1 VIEDS
6 SSTVPRFVHT
16 RVGRLAVRI
25 VGSGPPAVLWHSLFV
40 DSHSWD
46 RVVEQLSSART
57 LVIIDGPSSGASEPL
72 FRLSSIQECAEAA
85 LDVMNHLDLRRVDW
99 VGNAWGGHVGIVL
112 AATFPDRVRSLCCI
126 GTPTFRLVPFKRVQ
140 IVTLLPVV
148 RAFGFLP
155 FIERILTS
163 ALLADRTRST
173 DPEAVRIVVSGFTNV
188 NRRAFG
194 LALRSFSLRRPDLT
208 SRLPQLHMPVLLAAG
223 DDRGE
228 TSPLEVSAD
237 AAAAPDAR
245 AATLAG
251 VRGIAPLDDP
261 AAVIALVLT
270 FWASHDNAPDR
281 RD

>member
-1 VIEDS
+1 VVNDLS
-6 SSTVPRFVHT
+6 SAPPLFIYT
-16 RVGRLAVRI
+16 RAGRLAVRV

-46 RVVEQLSSART
+46 RVIAQLSSVRT
-57 LVIIDGPSSGASEPL
+57 LAIIDGPSAGASEPL
-72 FRLSSIQECAEAA
+72 RRLSSIGECAEAA
-85 LDVMNHLDLRRVDW
+85 IDVMNHLEFDRVDW

-112 AATFPDRVRSLCCI
+112 AATVPDRVRSLCCI
-126 GTPTFRLVPFKRVQ
+126 GTPTFRLVPFKRFQ
-140 IVTLLPVV
+140 IMTLLPVV

-155 FIERILTS
+155 FIERLLTS
-163 ALLADRTRST
+163 ALLADRTRAT
-173 DPEAVRIVVSGFTNV
+173 DPDAVRIVVSGFRNV

-194 LALRSFSLRRPDLT
+194 LALRSFSLRRPDLK
-208 SRLPQLHMPVLLAAG
+208 SRLPHLHMPVLLAAG

-228 TSPLEVSAD
+228 TSPAEVSAD

-261 AAVIALVLT
+261 AAVTALVLG
-270 FWASHDNAPDR
+270 FWASQNMAPDR
-281 RD
+281 

>member
-1 VIEDS
+1 MSADS
-6 SSTVPRFVHT
+6 SSTVPQFVQT
-16 RVGRLAVRI
+16 RVGRLAVRV

-46 RVVEQLSSART
+46 RVIAQLSLVRT
-57 LVIIDGPSSGASEPL
+57 LVIVDGPSSGASEPL
-72 FRLSSIQECAEAA
+72 FRVSSIEECAEAA
-85 LDVMNHLDLRRVDW
+85 IDVLNHFDFRRVDW
-99 VGNAWGGHVGIVL
+99 VGNAWGGHVGILL
-112 AATFPDRVRSLCCI
+112 AATAPTRVSSLCCI
-126 GTPTFRLVPFKRVQ
+126 GTPTFRLVPFKRFQ

-163 ALLADRTRST
+163 ALLADRTRET

-194 LALRSFSLRRPDLT
+194 LALRSFSLRRPDLKWC
-208 SRLPQLHMPVLLAAG
+208 LPQLHMPVLLAAG

-228 TSPLEVSAD
+228 TSPTEVTAD
-237 AAAAPDAR
+237 AALAPNAN
-245 AATLAG
+245 ATTLAG

-261 AAVIALVLT
+261 AAVAALVLN
-270 FWASHDNAPDR
+270 FWASQDNANH